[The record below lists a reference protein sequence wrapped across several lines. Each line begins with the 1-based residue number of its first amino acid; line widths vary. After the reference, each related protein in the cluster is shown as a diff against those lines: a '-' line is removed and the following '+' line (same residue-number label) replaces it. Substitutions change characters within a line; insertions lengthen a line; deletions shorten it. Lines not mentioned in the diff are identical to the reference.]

1 MFENEIKFIS
11 DFSLNKVK
19 NLGSF
24 VTFEKLSATS
34 IHPAIITYISAELDY
49 MISRDRKKLL
59 QDSIFDYSG
68 KVVSEH
74 FKAIAKEIKQ
84 SKKISIDDLNKLILQ
99 AVSFNVHY
107 VVRPK
112 WSLTKLIYNDQDFVH
127 VEELERMLGYLYYYD
142 YVKNVLTA
150 YISKRKVIQLTL
162 TEFDLILNK
171 IDRELF
177 KSNAEEL
184 INNALLSIADFFN
197 IGGIDKN
204 KISLYAVEILLKE
217 KNLMDYLLKLRRA
230 IPDGSKKKYEIKDI
244 KSVLYSTSP
253 VKPDSVHG
261 YEPDEVELLEQVEGE
276 PLPETSA
283 VNNEYEETEIVTEGM
298 IQSEPE
304 LDDQITSVGEE
315 PITEESEPEIFPQE
329 NIVEEINR
337 EEELLPIEEEYQN
350 ELQLSDLKKT
360 EPDILEEAREIEEQ
374 LKANAGK
381 EQNLESELSEL
392 MEEEISFA
400 EDIPESKHPVPE
412 EEYILVDEETEQEA
426 EESRSKEDELLA
438 FYENELASMD
448 EDLSDLL
455 VPKDELEEEKV
466 EEIADTEVKAE
477 EEPEPMVVEE
487 EETQPAEE
495 SVMDKDDFDLFIF
508 DEAQEEIITDEASD
522 KFKEESEEDSE
533 LTDDVTQNV
542 IEDTSKPETET
553 SEEPET
559 TSDSALEKEI
569 INEMLEDYFRDEI
582 NGVEP
587 LKQDLSLGDESE
599 IKTPEV
605 PTPLSDDEPVDVSN
619 EEFKIEDDDI
629 FSGKEISSAMFDDT
643 SMDDDISGVM
653 EEIDGLIEENT
664 LSSLEQK
671 TETEGTEPRKVKDTK
686 KEHAYE
692 EEKKVED
699 VDIFKDLPAEDE
711 FKFEEPPAKQKIKTP
726 LPKAEVPDREKD
738 FFTYLTKKEMKKIVS
753 NVFGGD
759 DEDFV
764 TTIERVSEC
773 SSYREATEI
782 LKDVFFSYRVS
793 PYSKEAVLLT
803 NAVSNFFRQ
812 S

>member
-315 PITEESEPEIFPQE
+315 PITEESWGG
-329 NIVEEINR
+329 
-337 EEELLPIEEEYQN
+337 
-350 ELQLSDLKKT
+350 S
-360 EPDILEEAREIEEQ
+360 
-374 LKANAGK
+374 
-381 EQNLESELSEL
+381 LES
-392 MEEEISFA
+392 
-400 EDIPESKHPVPE
+400 
-412 EEYILVDEETEQEA
+412 
-426 EESRSKEDELLA
+426 
-438 FYENELASMD
+438 
-448 EDLSDLL
+448 
-455 VPKDELEEEKV
+455 
-466 EEIADTEVKAE
+466 
-477 EEPEPMVVEE
+477 
-487 EETQPAEE
+487 
-495 SVMDKDDFDLFIF
+495 
-508 DEAQEEIITDEASD
+508 
-522 KFKEESEEDSE
+522 
-533 LTDDVTQNV
+533 
-542 IEDTSKPETET
+542 
-553 SEEPET
+553 
-559 TSDSALEKEI
+559 
-569 INEMLEDYFRDEI
+569 RD
-582 NGVEP
+582 N
-587 LKQDLSLGDESE
+587 QWY
-599 IKTPEV
+599 
-605 PTPLSDDEPVDVSN
+605 N
-619 EEFKIEDDDI
+619 
-629 FSGKEISSAMFDDT
+629 
-643 SMDDDISGVM
+643 SGV
-653 EEIDGLIEENT
+653 N
-664 LSSLEQK
+664 
-671 TETEGTEPRKVKDTK
+671 
-686 KEHAYE
+686 Y
-692 EEKKVED
+692 
-699 VDIFKDLPAEDE
+699 
-711 FKFEEPPAKQKIKTP
+711 
-726 LPKAEVPDREKD
+726 
-738 FFTYLTKKEMKKIVS
+738 
-753 NVFGGD
+753 
-759 DEDFV
+759 
-764 TTIERVSEC
+764 
-773 SSYREATEI
+773 
-782 LKDVFFSYRVS
+782 
-793 PYSKEAVLLT
+793 
-803 NAVSNFFRQ
+803 
-812 S
+812 